1 MITLTFCLRRLS
13 HLSRDDFQQYWWHHH
28 GPLVRE
34 VAPALRVRRYAQLH
48 ALSHAVNEAL
58 RRGRGAPEPYDGVAV
73 MTWDS
78 VADLI
83 AGSETREGRD
93 AARRLV
99 EDERRFIDLARSPI
113 WINEEHVVVGG

>member
-1 MITLTFCLRRLS
+1 
-13 HLSRDDFQQYWWHHH
+13 
-28 GPLVRE
+28 
-34 VAPALRVRRYAQLH
+34 
-48 ALSHAVNEAL
+48 
-58 RRGRGAPEPYDGVAV
+58 